1 MSDLNI
7 KRYADLPVIAKRQD
21 TDTVLIVDEDGALKR
36 TTDVGSGGGGGEA
49 KPNVIYYRMEDY
61 DNQIGWSTTFIPP
74 TWTLDDYK
82 YYLTSEDAINKTN
95 GQSIGAL
102 LADPD
107 RLGGLDVQIIELWFD
122 ERAETPHWVVR
133 ASWENNRMD
142 YIMDEGNIELRYT
155 NSYESPF
162 TGPIVIA
169 YNGLINS
176 EKDNPQAPL
185 LMTDADFT
193 TFQSVR
199 PDNPE
204 NQLDPG
210 NGNEGE

>member
-61 DNQIGWSTTFIPP
+61 DNQLGWPATFIPP

-107 RLGGLDVQIIELWFD
+107 RLGGLDVQVIELWFD
-122 ERAETPHWVVR
+122 EEAETPHWVISD
-133 ASWENNRMD
+133 SWKDFRMD
-142 YIMDEGNIELRYT
+142 FIMGEGGIDLGYM
-155 NSYESPF
+155 NSYEPPL
-162 TGPIVIA
+162 TGPLVVA
-169 YNGLINS
+169 YNWVINS

-193 TFQSVR
+193 TFQSIR

-210 NGNEGE
+210 NGNDGE